1 MLPLSRAKSAV
12 SVPSEQKLRFCLMS
26 YFIANSDALHQTPMG
41 AISQASSALASCTAH
56 KILCSSC
63 TRSPITMGLDKK
75 PSMPL
80 SNALRRS
87 SSNALAVMA
96 RIGSFARAGSSSA
109 RIVRVGRI
117 EEVMV
122 IGDMLD
128 NAISV
133 ADQCRVVVIRIPVEV
148 MPESSR
154 P

>member
-12 SVPSEQKLRFCLMS
+12 SAPSEQKLRFCLMS
-26 YFIANSDALHQTPMG
+26 YFIANMG
-41 AISQASSALASCTAH
+41 AISQVSSALASCTAH

-75 PSMPL
+75 PFMPL